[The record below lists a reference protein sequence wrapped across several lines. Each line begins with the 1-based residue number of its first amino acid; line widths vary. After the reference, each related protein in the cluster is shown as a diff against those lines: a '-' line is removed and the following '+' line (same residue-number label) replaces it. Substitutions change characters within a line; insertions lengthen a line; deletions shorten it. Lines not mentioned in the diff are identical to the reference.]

1 VEALRRA
8 APQTATP
15 DDGLFSEWQVKPD
28 NITPWSKQCI
38 NRELTPTQFEAS
50 PVTARGILVCVMR
63 DVLQDEYKVSG
74 NNEAVAVQRAAA
86 WWMTGD
92 PTRYSSSP
100 TAPYTE
106 QVLGF
111 YQQLRSNPSATA
123 PTSTP
128 SAAKPTVD
136 LKLLPHR

>member
-1 VEALRRA
+1 M
-8 APQTATP
+8 
-15 DDGLFSEWQVKPD
+15 
-28 NITPWSKQCI
+28 
-38 NRELTPTQFEAS
+38 
-50 PVTARGILVCVMR
+50 CVMR
-63 DVLQDEYKVSG
+63 DVLQDEYKISG

-92 PTRYSSSP
+92 PTRYSSNP

-123 PTSTP
+123 PASTP
-128 SAAKPTVD
+128 SAAKPTVE